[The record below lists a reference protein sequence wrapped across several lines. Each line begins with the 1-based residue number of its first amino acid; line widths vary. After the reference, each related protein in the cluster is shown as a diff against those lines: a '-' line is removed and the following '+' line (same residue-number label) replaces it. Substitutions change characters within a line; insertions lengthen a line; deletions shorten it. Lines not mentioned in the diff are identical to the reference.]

1 MLGFVARQ
9 PIFNDR
15 GRVAAYE
22 LLFRSGPENVFTG
35 EDLDAASRSVINDSR
50 EVFGIEELT
59 GGRHAFVNV
68 TRQVLVDGLF
78 RRLPSRS
85 TVLELLETITV
96 DEQVLAACAA
106 ARRDGYLIALDDYV
120 FTPDTAAL
128 LDYAD
133 FVKIDFLATTFDER
147 QAFLTQV
154 GDRPL
159 RLLAEKI
166 ETRAQFEEAREYGYS
181 YFQGFYFQRPEML
194 SVRAIV
200 PAKRAALRWVGRLLD
215 GRSTFDHIDELVR
228 AEPALSE
235 RLLADLNASVEG
247 RASVRSMR
255 DAWRLLGDRA
265 FRRWAAMVALATLGD
280 GRPPEP
286 TVTGLVRARFAEA
299 LARTAHLDEGALFLA
314 GMLSASDAILG
325 RPLPDVLACL
335 DLPKETQ
342 AALDDAASRAGTVLS
357 LVLAYERGDW
367 NSVLL
372 SADRLDVGEDVIPE
386 CFRDAVVW
394 ANEVY
399 PH

>member
-9 PIFNDR
+9 PIFDDR

-22 LLFRSGPENVFTG
+22 LLFRSGPENVFNG
-35 EDLDAASRSVINDSR
+35 GDLDAASRSVINDSR
-50 EVFGIEELT
+50 EVFGLDDLT
-59 GGRHAFVNV
+59 GGRRAFVNV

-78 RRLPSRS
+78 RRLPPRN
-85 TVLELLETITV
+85 TVLELLENMRA
-96 DEQVLAACAA
+96 DEQVLAACVA
-106 ARRDGYLIALDDYV
+106 ARRDGYLIALDDYI
-120 FTPDTAAL
+120 FSRDTAAL

-133 FVKIDFLATTFDER
+133 FVKIDFLATTPEER
-147 QAFLTQV
+147 AVFLTRV

-166 ETRAQFEEAREYGYS
+166 ETREQFEEAREGGYS

-194 SVRAIV
+194 SARAIA
-200 PAKRAALRWVGRLLD
+200 PTKRAALRWVGQLLD
-215 GRSTFDHIDELVR
+215 ARSTFDRIEELVR
-228 AEPALSE
+228 AEPELSE
-235 RLLADLNASVEG
+235 RLLSDLNAAVEG
-247 RASVRSMR
+247 KASVSSMR
-255 DAWRLLGDRA
+255 DARRLLGESA
-265 FRRWAAMVALATLGD
+265 FRRWASMVALATLGD

-299 LARTAHLDEGALFLA
+299 LARTARLDEGALFLA

-325 RPLPDVLACL
+325 RPMEDVLACL
-335 DLPKETQ
+335 DLPKETK
-342 AALDDAASRAGTVLS
+342 AALDDATSRAGLALS

-367 NSVLL
+367 NSVLVN
-372 SADRLDVGEDVIPE
+372 ADRLDVDEDVIPE

-394 ANEVY
+394 VNEVY